1 MRQLSYSKNGSL
13 ITTDPILT
21 QLFEDVKNI
30 FAPSPLDVL
39 IQGETGAGKEGLA
52 QAIHFHSPRAKGPF
66 VALNCAA
73 IPESLAESMLFGH
86 VKGSFTGAVKD
97 QKGCFEQ
104 ASGGTAFLDEVA
116 SLSLDNQARL
126 LRVLQQR
133 EVIRLG
139 ALKSIPVN
147 VRVVAAANVDLLQE
161 VEAGRFRRDLYY
173 RLAVVPLRL
182 PSLRERRGDIEL
194 LAHHFLE
201 TFESRKNDSVL
212 AFSPEVLSLF
222 TKHAWPGNV
231 RELQNTVRY
240 AVMMA
245 EGRGASV
252 IEIIHLPPD
261 FSERPPVAT
270 ETATP
275 EKIQATG
282 ENQPQRSLI
291 ELLRQRSP
299 RKIGELASELGRD
312 RSTVFKHLTAME
324 KAGLVRIT
332 RQRGR
337 AGSLVSLVSAPQHA
351 EHT

>member
-13 ITTDPILT
+13 ITTDPILAE
-21 QLFEDVKNI
+21 LFQDVKNI
-30 FAPSPLDVL
+30 FAPSTLDVL

-104 ASGGTAFLDEVA
+104 ASGGTVFLDEVA

-147 VRVVAAANVDLLQE
+147 VRVVAAANVDLLRE
-161 VEAGRFRRDLYY
+161 VEVGRFRRDLYY
-173 RLAVVPLRL
+173 RLAVAPLRL
-182 PSLRERRGDIEL
+182 PPLRERRGDIEL
-194 LAHHFLE
+194 LARHFLE
-201 TFESRKNDSVL
+201 TFGSRENETGL
-212 AFSPEVLSLF
+212 AFSSEVLALF
-222 TKHAWPGNV
+222 TKHTWPGNV

-245 EGRGASV
+245 EGRGAST
-252 IEIIHLPPD
+252 IEIPHLPPE
-261 FSERPPVAT
+261 FSERPPVVTKAPAPQ
-270 ETATP
+270 E
-275 EKIQATG
+275 IQPSG
-282 ENQPQRSLI
+282 ENQPQRLLI
-291 ELLRQRSP
+291 ELLQQRSP
-299 RKIGELASELGRD
+299 RKIGELAAELDRD

-324 KAGLVRIT
+324 KAGLVHIT

-337 AGSLVSLVSAPQHA
+337 AGSLVSLVSAPQHP